1 MVGGY
6 GFWFGREKVMGHV
19 GRRAGWAAVVVAAW
33 LAAWMAV
40 LAGGVA
46 VARAAPVDRCLAI
59 AKGPG
64 GVHLATVQP
73 AKLALGEVGLT
84 FVGHATFEIESAAG
98 IRIATDFNDL
108 FRPGR
113 VPDIVTMNRA
123 HNTHFTDFPPAG
135 IKHILRGWN
144 PGGGPASH
152 GLSLGDVRVRNVPT
166 NTRWGEGG
174 SFGAYGNSI
183 FIFEIGGLCIG
194 HLGHLHHTLTPQQ
207 LGAIGHMDVLL
218 VPVDGGYT
226 MDLGGMVEVLKSLHA
241 RLIIPMHYFSGYTL
255 QRFLERV
262 RDEFPVEMA
271 DSNRIVLS
279 QGTLPAEPKILVL
292 PGN

>member
-1 MVGGY
+1 
-6 GFWFGREKVMGHV
+6 MGHV
-19 GRRAGWAAVVVAAW
+19 GRRAGWAAVVGAAW
-33 LAAWMAV
+33 LATWLAV

-73 AKLALGEVGLT
+73 AKLALSEVGLT

-152 GLSLGDVRVRNVPT
+152 DLSLGDVRVRNVPT

-226 MDLGGMVEVLKSLHA
+226 LDLPGMVEVIKALRA
-241 RLIIPMHYFSGYTL
+241 RLVIPMHYFSTSGL
-255 QRFLERV
+255 NRFLEQAGA
-262 RDEFPVEMA
+262 DFPVKRSPSPEFVA
-271 DSNRIVLS
+271 SKAK
-279 QGTLPAEPKILVL
+279 LPPQTEILVL